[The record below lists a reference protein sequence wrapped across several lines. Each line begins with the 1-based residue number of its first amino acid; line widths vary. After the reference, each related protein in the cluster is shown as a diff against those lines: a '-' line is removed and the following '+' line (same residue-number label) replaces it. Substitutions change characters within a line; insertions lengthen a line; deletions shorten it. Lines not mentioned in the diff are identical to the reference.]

1 MKVNPIAIASLII
14 NLVTGIFKVEKLKIP
29 GPEKE
34 EAVITGATT
43 EIEKVGSATG
53 VVAWVLVAI
62 KIVRSIISILNE
74 AFGHKWGVDDE
85 EKPPK

>member
-29 GPEKE
+29 GAEKE
-34 EAVITGATT
+34 EKVIKGATT

-53 VVAWVLVAI
+53 VVAWIFVAI

-74 AFGHKWGVDDE
+74 AFGHSWGNNDE